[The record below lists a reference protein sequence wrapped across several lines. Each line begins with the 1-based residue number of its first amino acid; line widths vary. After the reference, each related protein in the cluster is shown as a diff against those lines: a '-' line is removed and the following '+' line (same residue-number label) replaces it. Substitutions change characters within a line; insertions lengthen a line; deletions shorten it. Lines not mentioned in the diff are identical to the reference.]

1 MRFALTDEQIEFR
14 DAVRG
19 LLADTCGPE
28 DVRAAWSDAELA
40 GGGPGGGNGRVPAA
54 WSALA
59 EMGVLGI
66 TVPESHGGLG
76 MTDEDLVP
84 LLLEVDR
91 AGLPDP
97 VGATASVAVGTL
109 RDVLDAGDPSGA
121 ASPLLERIA
130 AGQVAVGVA
139 FVSADE
145 DEVVDTGAGAIA
157 VVGAPRRDA
166 VAVSPLVA
174 SADSLDVFLLFADGQ
189 IHLVERSAVQLY
201 QVESVDGARQL
212 AAVSWD
218 AADAT
223 VLLDGEAGVAATARA
238 FDRAA
243 LGAAALLVGLSRTMT
258 EMTVL
263 YATERQQFGV
273 PIGSFQAVK
282 HHLAD
287 ATLPV
292 EFAEPLVLRAGNS
305 LALGDPDASVHVSMA
320 KAKAAEAAKTAGA
333 YSLQVHGAI
342 GYTVECDLHLYLKR
356 AWAHAVEFGDAEFH
370 RRRVRAGVL
379 AV

>member
-28 DVRAAWSDAELA
+28 DVRAAWADAELA
-40 GGGPGGGNGRVPAA
+40 GGGPGGGQGRVPAA

-66 TVPESHGGLG
+66 TVPEEHGGLA

-84 LLLEVDR
+84 LLIEVGR
-91 AGLPDP
+91 SGLPDP
-97 VGATASVAVGTL
+97 VVSTASVAVGAL
-109 RDVLDAGDPSGA
+109 RDVVAAGDPSGA
-121 ASPLLERIA
+121 AAPLLARIA
-130 AGQVAVGVA
+130 AGEVAVGVA
-139 FVSADE
+139 FVSADV
-145 DEVVDTGAGAIA
+145 DEVVDTGAGAVA
-157 VVGAPRRDA
+157 VVGAPAVDA
-166 VAVSPLVA
+166 VATSPFVA
-174 SADSLDVFLLFADGQ
+174 SAESLDVFLLFADGQ
-189 IHLVERSAVQLY
+189 IHLVDRAAVQLEP
-201 QVESVDGARQL
+201 VESVDGARHL

-223 VLLDGEAGVAATARA
+223 VLLDGSAGVDATGRA

-292 EFAEPLVLRAGNS
+292 EFAEPLVLRAANS

-320 KAKAAEAAKTAGA
+320 KAKASDAAKAAGA
-333 YSLQVHGAI
+333 ASLQVHGAI

-356 AWAHAVEFGDAEFH
+356 AWALAAEHGDAEFH
-370 RRRVRAGVL
+370 RRRVRAGVVQ
-379 AV
+379 A